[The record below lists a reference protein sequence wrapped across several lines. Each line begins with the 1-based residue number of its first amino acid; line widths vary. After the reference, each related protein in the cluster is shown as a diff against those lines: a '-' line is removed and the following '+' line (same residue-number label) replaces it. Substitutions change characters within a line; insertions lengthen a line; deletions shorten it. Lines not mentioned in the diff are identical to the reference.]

1 MNKTQLEDAL
11 KNSSTPSDAYSLEG
25 GLPNEA
31 YCLDKEDGK
40 WIVYY
45 SERGSRTSLK
55 SFDSEE
61 DACKHFAKLLG
72 LSV

>member
-1 MNKTQLEDAL
+1 MNKEELRESL
-11 KNSSTPSDAYSLEG
+11 KRSSVPEDAYSLEG

-31 YCLDKEDGK
+31 YCLDNENST

-55 SFDSEE
+55 SFESEDE
-61 DACKHFAKLLG
+61 ACAHFARIIG
-72 LSV
+72 VS